1 MLTLLGM
8 KPDFQHTAYTGA
20 RVALQAARREATQSL
35 AAAFP
40 DAMVDSLVPAIDQA
54 MRLCHEASRVAQ
66 QMQQSHTKDKV
77 VYELKRRCPGYSD
90 HTYATA
96 AVDAFTDYIR

>member
-1 MLTLLGM
+1 M
-8 KPDFQHTAYTGA
+8 KADFQHTAYTEA
-20 RVALQAARREATQSL
+20 RAALRTARHQATQSL

-54 MRLCHEASRVAQ
+54 MRLCHEASRIIQ

-77 VYELKRRCPGYSD
+77 VSELKRRCPGYSD
-90 HTYATA
+90 NTYEAA